1 MPKMCYFIDNSKLGI
16 GDDRDEQIKRNIKA
30 YINGLDHPN
39 VPIITDES
47 SEVILG
53 KWRFNPNIPEN
64 SKTITI
70 GLNIQSEEATKT
82 PMFKDFTD
90 QHCIVP
96 VNGFYEWKH
105 YNSSK
110 IRVKHYITMQNEE
123 TFYLAGLWR
132 FYNDKK
138 VSFGILTTPSNELM
152 TDIHNNK
159 KRMPICL
166 NKKQADLFLKSDKLD
181 SIIFPNLDPQLS
193 AFNLEPEKLIG
204 LQGNL
209 FE

>member
-1 MPKMCYFIDNSKLGI
+1 MCYFIDNSKFGI
-16 GDDRDEQIKRNIKA
+16 GDDRDEEIKRNIKA
-30 YINGLDHPN
+30 YISGLDHPN

-47 SEVILG
+47 SEVILA
-53 KWRFNPNIPEN
+53 KWRFNPNIPES

-123 TFYLAGLWR
+123 TFYLAALWR

-138 VSFGILTTPSNELM
+138 VSFGVLTTPSNELM

-166 NKKQADLFLKSDKLD
+166 NKKQADLFLKTDKLD

-193 AFNLEPEKLIG
+193 ALNLEPEKLIG

>member
-1 MPKMCYFIDNSKLGI
+1 MCYFIDNSKFGI
-16 GDDRDEQIKRNIKA
+16 GDDRDEEIKRNIKA
-30 YINGLDHPN
+30 YISGLDHPN

-47 SEVILG
+47 SEVILA
-53 KWRFNPNIPEN
+53 KWRFNPNIPET

-82 PMFKDFTD
+82 PMFKDYTD

-110 IRVKHYITMQNEE
+110 IRVKHYITMLNEE

-166 NKKQADLFLKSDKLD
+166 NKKQADVFLKSDELEN
-181 SIIFPNLDPQLS
+181 IIFPNLDPQLL
-193 AFNLEPEKLIG
+193 ALNLEPEKLKG

>member
-1 MPKMCYFIDNSKLGI
+1 MCYFIDNSKSGI
-16 GDDRDEQIKRNIKA
+16 GDERDEEIKRNIST
-30 YINGLDHPN
+30 YVSGLLHPN

-47 SEVILG
+47 SEVILA
-53 KWRFNPNIPEN
+53 KWRFNPNIPET

-82 PMFKDFTD
+82 PMFKEYTD

-110 IRVKHYITMQNEE
+110 IRVKHYINMLNEE

-138 VSFGILTTPSNELM
+138 VSF
-152 TDIHNNK
+152 
-159 KRMPICL
+159 
-166 NKKQADLFLKSDKLD
+166 
-181 SIIFPNLDPQLS
+181 
-193 AFNLEPEKLIG
+193 
-204 LQGNL
+204 
-209 FE
+209 

>member
-1 MPKMCYFIDNSKLGI
+1 MCYFIDNSKFGI
-16 GDDRDEQIKRNIKA
+16 GDERDEEIKRNIKA
-30 YINGLDHPN
+30 YISGLDHPN

-47 SEVILG
+47 SEVILA
-53 KWRFNPNIPEN
+53 KWRFNPNIPET
-64 SKTITI
+64 SKNITI

-82 PMFKDFTD
+82 PMFKDYID

-110 IRVKHYITMQNEE
+110 IRVKHYITMLNEE

-166 NKKQADLFLKSDKLD
+166 NKKQADLFLKSDELENM
-181 SIIFPNLDPQLS
+181 IFPNLDPQLL
-193 AFNLEPEKLIG
+193 ALNLEPEKLKG

>member
-1 MPKMCYFIDNSKLGI
+1 MCYFIDNSKIKI
-16 GDDRDEQIKRNIKA
+16 GDESHEEIKRNISG
-30 YINGLDHPN
+30 YVSGLAHPH
-39 VPIITDES
+39 VPIITDEH
-47 SEVILG
+47 SELLLA
-53 KWRFNPNIPEN
+53 KWRFNPNIAEN
-64 SKTITI
+64 NKTITI
-70 GLNIQSEEATKT
+70 GLNIKSEEATKT
-82 PMFKDFTD
+82 PMFKEYID

-96 VNGFYEWKH
+96 INGFYEWKH

-110 IRVKHYITMQNEE
+110 IRVKHYITMKNEE
-123 TFYLAGLWR
+123 TFFLAGLWR

-159 KRMPICL
+159 KRMPISL
-166 NKKQADLFLKSDKLD
+166 NKKQADLFLKKGKLD
-181 SIIFPNLDPQLS
+181 NIVFPNLDPQLE
-193 AFNLEPEKLIG
+193 AINLEPEKLQG

>member
-1 MPKMCYFIDNSKLGI
+1 MCYFIDNSKFGI
-16 GDDRDEQIKRNIKA
+16 GDDRDEEIKRNIKA
-30 YINGLDHPN
+30 YISGLDHPN

-47 SEVILG
+47 SEVILA
-53 KWRFNPNIPEN
+53 KWRFNPNIPES

-90 QHCIVP
+90 QHCVVP

-193 AFNLEPEKLIG
+193 ALNLEPEKLIG